1 MHQSGIEAGFHQG
14 LRVTPAAA
22 QPMVLA
28 AAGATRLQLE
38 AALSQGMPNSPMAHA
53 RVRVVG
59 GNFVHGRPMG
69 VLDGVDM
76 QHTGCV
82 RSIDETALNRH
93 LDQGDLV
100 LVSCIGHSLTG
111 ETFNLRL
118 QDVAQ
123 KIATTL
129 RADKLVI
136 LGKHWPTTLD
146 NEPLNEIA
154 ATELLDA
161 IEQTPEHRHDML
173 RLAAQTCNLG
183 VERVHLLDW
192 RRDGVLLDELFT
204 RDGVGTMVY
213 RTAYE
218 RMRRANAGDVG
229 NLIELLR
236 PMEEQGFLVKRERE
250 RLETEIDRFVVVER
264 DRTLIGC
271 AALYPLEDGHA
282 EIACVA
288 VHSDYQGGDLGD
300 NLLHRIEKEARHQG
314 TTQLWVL
321 TTVAAHWFQEKG
333 FEPIEVDALPSA
345 RKALYNYQR
354 ASKVMTKTL

>member
-1 MHQSGIEAGFHQG
+1 MTPSTAEQFRAMAPYIHEHRGKRIVIMVPGQALPDTSSLIHDIALLQALGLKIVVVHGFRPQLEALMRQAQLEAGFHQG
-14 LRVTPAAA
+14 VRITPAQA
-22 QPMVLA
+22 QPLVLA

-82 RSIDETALNRH
+82 RSIDESALNRH

-118 QDVAQ
+118 QDVAH

-146 NEPLNEIA
+146 DEHLREIA
-154 ATELLDA
+154 AAELLDC
-161 IEQTPEHRHDML
+161 IKQTPEDRRNML
-173 RLAAQTCNLG
+173 ALAAQTCNLG

-192 RRDGVLLDELFT
+192 RSDGVLLDELFT

-218 RMRRANAGDVG
+218 RLRRANASDVG

-236 PMEEQGFLVKRERE
+236 PMEEQGFLVKQ
-250 RLETEIDRFVVVER
+250 
-264 DRTLIGC
+264 IG
-271 AALYPLEDGHA
+271 
-282 EIACVA
+282 
-288 VHSDYQGGDLGD
+288 
-300 NLLHRIEKEARHQG
+300 R
-314 TTQLWVL
+314 
-321 TTVAAHWFQEKG
+321 AH
-333 FEPIEVDALPSA
+333 V
-345 RKALYNYQR
+345 
-354 ASKVMTKTL
+354 